1 MNIFTENFKKKD
13 LIQIVIMFV
22 SLLFTQFLLPVS
34 IAGTTIYIYYIEV
47 FIIAMFLIAL
57 INIIVKKA
65 KINLKKREL
74 LWLIL
79 FIGWFALV
87 TVYRFITTGDLTGGF
102 INFRVLIFPIILLLI
117 FRQYNVNTKNIFYG
131 VFAFIACINI
141 YQIIS
146 LIFYAKSFRQ
156 IKGLGNINIYLCF
169 ALAVLPLLI
178 GYIKK
183 SKSKVLK
190 TIAVLNIAVII
201 LLSLF
206 SGSRIGVIIT
216 PVISVISYFAVN
228 KFNKKSVV
236 IFIASLASLT
246 VVISA
251 IFVAGIYDAK
261 YNFFR
266 VGGPVF
272 DVFNITVDVPDD
284 EPQADGTKSDLE
296 QAQINATDSNSMRSE
311 VWKKSVEHIRENPIF
326 GRGNTDI
333 VFYVNFVGID
343 EPVKF
348 AQSPHN
354 FILEMWLALGLPG
367 MLIYLAAVAITAIKI
382 LFGKYTVT
390 QKINFTLILLSVF
403 GFSFFQPLVTSYF
416 AVSCILWIS
425 VYLFAFS
432 SEQIK

>member
-1 MNIFTENFKKKD
+1 M
-13 LIQIVIMFV
+13 
-22 SLLFTQFLLPVS
+22 
-34 IAGTTIYIYYIEV
+34 
-47 FIIAMFLIAL
+47 
-57 INIIVKKA
+57 
-65 KINLKKREL
+65 
-74 LWLIL
+74 
-79 FIGWFALV
+79 
-87 TVYRFITTGDLTGGF
+87 
-102 INFRVLIFPIILLLI
+102 
-117 FRQYNVNTKNIFYG
+117 
-131 VFAFIACINI
+131 
-141 YQIIS
+141 
-146 LIFYAKSFRQ
+146 
-156 IKGLGNINIYLCF
+156 
-169 ALAVLPLLI
+169 
-178 GYIKK
+178 
-183 SKSKVLK
+183 
-190 TIAVLNIAVII
+190 
-201 LLSLF
+201 
-206 SGSRIGVIIT
+206 
-216 PVISVISYFAVN
+216 
-228 KFNKKSVV
+228 
-236 IFIASLASLT
+236 
-246 VVISA
+246 
-251 IFVAGIYDAK
+251 
-261 YNFFR
+261 
-266 VGGPVF
+266 F